1 MKRSIIKSTGR
12 YVPDRHVTN
21 EELAGLIDTSNEWIV
36 QRTGIEARYWVRE
49 GEDVGTSDLAY
60 EASIIALERAG
71 WNPEDLDLIV
81 FATMTPDV
89 NVPGSGAFLQNRL
102 GDKNIPALDI
112 RQQCTG
118 FLHGLEICD
127 AYIRSGKAQ
136 KILLVG
142 AEVQSRYLELTTE
155 NRDTAVIFADGAGA
169 VCIEAVETSEVVGI
183 ITSILHADGK
193 YSEALRVGLPARKS
207 GQAISPTVI
216 NNKEHFPYMDGKT
229 VFKLAVTRLPK
240 VTEEL
245 LAKANLKIEDLNMII
260 PHQANLRI
268 NEAFRERMNIP
279 EEKIY
284 NNIQRYG
291 NTTAATIPIAL
302 DELMEKNMLNVNL
315 HAISE
320 IFARYLRNIK
330 LQKIGCKNPAGFR
343 GGFSL
348 RPYFRQDFIVF
359 EYLTGRFE
367 VGNQQLCYLLLFI
380 CATGTVCRC
389 DAFNMKLLKEF
400 PYFTNVVNR

>member
-12 YVPDRHVTN
+12 YLPDRLVAN
-21 EELAGLIDTSNEWIV
+21 QELTGLIDTSNEWIV

-60 EASIIALERAG
+60 EASIIALERAD

-89 NVPGSGAFLQNRL
+89 NVPGSGVFLQNRL
-102 GDKNIPALDI
+102 GAKKVPALDI

-127 AYIRSGKAQ
+127 AYIRSEKAQ

-142 AEVQSRYLELTTE
+142 AEFQSRYLELTTE

-169 VCIEAVETSEVVGI
+169 VCIEAVETSKEVGI
-183 ITSILHADGK
+183 ITSILYADGK
-193 YSEALRVGLPARKS
+193 YSGALRVGLPARKS

-216 NNKEHFPYMDGKT
+216 KNKEHFPYMDGKT

-245 LAKANLKIEDLNMII
+245 LAKANMKIEDLNMVI

-279 EEKIY
+279 EEKMY

-302 DELMEKNMLNVNL
+302 DELMEKNMLKPKDTIMLIGLGAGLTWGGV
-315 HAISE
+315 I
-320 IFARYLRNIK
+320 YK
-330 LQKIGCKNPAGFR
+330 LP
-343 GGFSL
+343 
-348 RPYFRQDFIVF
+348 
-359 EYLTGRFE
+359 
-367 VGNQQLCYLLLFI
+367 
-380 CATGTVCRC
+380 
-389 DAFNMKLLKEF
+389 
-400 PYFTNVVNR
+400 

>member
-12 YVPDRHVTN
+12 YVPQRQVTN
-21 EELAGLIDTSNEWIV
+21 EALCELIETSNEWIV
-36 QRTGIEARYWVRE
+36 QRTGIKARHWVSE

-60 EASIIALERAG
+60 EASVIALRRAG
-71 WNPEDLDLIV
+71 WNPKDLDLIV

-102 GDKNIPALDI
+102 GAEKVPALDI

-127 AYIRSGKAQ
+127 AYIRSEKAQ

-142 AEVQSRYLELTTE
+142 AEFQSRYLELTTE

-169 VCIEAVETSEVVGI
+169 VCIEAVETTREVGVLA
-183 ITSILHADGK
+183 SILHADGK
-193 YSEALRVGLPARKS
+193 YSGALRVGLPARKS
-207 GQAISPTVI
+207 GKAISPALLQS
-216 NNKEHFPYMDGKT
+216 NEHFPYMDGKT
-229 VFKLAVTRLPK
+229 VFKLAVTLLPK
-240 VTEEL
+240 VTVAL
-245 LAKANLKIEDLNMII
+245 LAKAKLKIEDLDMVI

-268 NEAFRERMNIP
+268 NEAFRERMKIP

-302 DELMEKNMLNVNL
+302 DELMEKSMLKPKDT
-315 HAISE
+315 IM
-320 IFARYLRNIK
+320 F
-330 LQKIGCKNPAGFR
+330 IGLGAGLTW
-343 GGFSL
+343 GGVIYRL
-348 RPYFRQDFIVF
+348 P
-359 EYLTGRFE
+359 
-367 VGNQQLCYLLLFI
+367 
-380 CATGTVCRC
+380 
-389 DAFNMKLLKEF
+389 
-400 PYFTNVVNR
+400 